1 MTVRS
6 LPQILATTLIT
17 VTAPQLARATQPE
30 AAGGAGASLDAGME
44 TPPETTST
52 AEPES
57 PPASADSGSN
67 SSSDSAPAPAP
78 VIVSSAYDGIKG
90 KLRLH
95 FDVDF
100 RVQPG
105 LSSLDDVGFAAL
117 FRPQYGL
124 GFGYGVHKHIIIGAK
139 LAFNFTR
146 VRNRTDAVLDVDVLE
161 VERSSIGSFTPYVE
175 FLPIA
180 TGRILPF
187 IGVRAGF
194 GWQTDAARQKGD
206 VMGTPVDVGTRT
218 SQLGPLVGLSGG
230 AHFFL
235 TPSFSLDASALF
247 DTRWNFGRTRQLGEG
262 AAGPTDWSPSNSIM
276 SLGLGLG
283 LSGWF

>member
-30 AAGGAGASLDAGME
+30 ASAGASLDAGME
-44 TPPETTST
+44 APPETTTT

-57 PPASADSGSN
+57 PPASADSGSSN
-67 SSSDSAPAPAP
+67 SSDSAPAPAP
-78 VIVSSAYDGIKG
+78 VVVSSAYDGIKG

-100 RVQPG
+100 LVQPG
-105 LSSLDDVGFAAL
+105 LYNFDDVGVASL
-117 FRPQYGL
+117 VRPQYGL
-124 GFGYGVHKHIIIGAK
+124 GFGYGVHKNIIIGAK

-146 VRNRTDAVLDVDVLE
+146 VRNRTDAVLDADVLE
-161 VERSSIGSFTPYVE
+161 VERHSIGSFTPYVE

-187 IGVRAGF
+187 IGVRAGL

-206 VMGTPVDVGTRT
+206 VLGTPGDVGTRT

-247 DTRWNFGRTRQLGEG
+247 DTRWNFRRTRQLGEG
-262 AAGPTDWSPSNSIM
+262 AAGPTDWAPSNSIM
-276 SLGLGLG
+276 NLGLGLG

>member
-6 LPQILATTLIT
+6 LSLILTTTLIA
-17 VTAPQLARATQPE
+17 VAAPQLARATQPE
-30 AAGGAGASLDAGME
+30 ASAGAAVDVGVE
-44 TPPETTST
+44 PPPETTTT
-52 AEPES
+52 ATQTES
-57 PPASADSGSN
+57 PPANTDSNDATSV
-67 SSSDSAPAPAP
+67 PAP
-78 VIVSSAYDGIKG
+78 VVVSSVYAGIKG

-100 RVQPG
+100 LVQPG
-105 LSSLDDVGFAAL
+105 PYNDHGVASLL
-117 FRPQYGL
+117 RPQYGL
-124 GFGYGVHKHIIIGAK
+124 GFGYGVHKNIVIGAK

-146 VRNRTDAVLDVDVLE
+146 ARNRTDAVLDNDVLD
-161 VERSSIGSFTPYVE
+161 VERHSIGSFAPYVE

-206 VMGTPVDVGTRT
+206 VLGAPVDVGTRT

-235 TPSFSLDASALF
+235 TPSFSLDASARF
-247 DTRWNFGRTRQLGEG
+247 DTRWSFGRTRQLGEG
-262 AAGPTDWSPSNSIM
+262 AADPPNWSPSDSIM
-276 SLGLGLG
+276 NLGLGLG

>member
-30 AAGGAGASLDAGME
+30 ASAGASLDAGME
-44 TPPETTST
+44 TPPETTTTATST

-57 PPASADSGSN
+57 PPASADSGSSN
-67 SSSDSAPAPAP
+67 SSDSAPAPAP
-78 VIVSSAYDGIKG
+78 VVVSSAYDGIKG

-100 RVQPG
+100 LVQPG
-105 LSSLDDVGFAAL
+105 LSLV
-117 FRPQYGL
+117 RPQYGL
-124 GFGYGVHKHIIIGAK
+124 GFGHGVHRHIIIGAK

-146 VRNRTDAVLDVDVLE
+146 VRNRSNAVLDADVLE
-161 VERSSIGSFTPYVE
+161 VERHSIGSFTPYVE

-206 VMGTPVDVGTRT
+206 VPGTPVDVGTRT

-262 AAGPTDWSPSNSIM
+262 AAGPTDWAPSNSIM
-276 SLGLGLG
+276 NLGLGLG

>member
-6 LPQILATTLIT
+6 LSQILATTLIAVAT
-17 VTAPQLARATQPE
+17 PQLAWATQPE
-30 AAGGAGASLDAGME
+30 ASAGASLDAGME
-44 TPPETTST
+44 TPPETTTT
-52 AEPES
+52 ATTTTTTTTASES
-57 PPASADSGSN
+57 PPESSESNGSSN
-67 SSSDSAPAPAP
+67 APAP
-78 VIVSSAYDGIKG
+78 VVVSSVYDGVKG

-100 RVQPG
+100 LVQPG
-105 LSSLDDVGFAAL
+105 LYSVAFDDSLV
-117 FRPQYGL
+117 RPQYGL
-124 GFGYGVHKHIIIGAK
+124 GFGYGVHKNIVIGAK

-146 VRNRTDAVLDVDVLE
+146 VRNRTDAVLDADVLE
-161 VERSSIGSFTPYVE
+161 VERHSIGSFTPYVE

-206 VMGTPVDVGTRT
+206 VLGTPVDVGTRT

-235 TPSFSLDASALF
+235 TPSFSLDAAALF

-262 AAGPTDWSPSNSIM
+262 AADPPNWAPSNAIM
-276 SLGLGLG
+276 NLGLGLG